1 MTAAYP
7 IATVAELI
15 GDRARAVML
24 IELLDGRALP
34 AGELALISGV
44 SAQSAS
50 GHLSKLADGGLL
62 SVEREGR
69 HRYYQIASPEVAHAL
84 EALGAISTIPR
95 QTIAQRPRE
104 VLALYNA
111 RTCYDHLAGRVAVE
125 LARALETTEVLRPSR
140 EREYELGPRGEE
152 WFGELGVNVTALR
165 SSRRSFARRCLDWS
179 ERRPHLAG
187 ALGAA
192 LCSRLLA
199 MGWVARR
206 SKTRALRITERGE
219 RELRERLGIA
229 RRA

>member
-7 IATVAELI
+7 IATIAELI
-15 GDRARAVML
+15 GERARAMML

-34 AGELALISGV
+34 AGELAMISGV

-50 GHLSKLADGGLL
+50 GHLSKLVDGGLL
-62 SVEREGR
+62 SVQNEGR

-95 QTIAQRPRE
+95 RPETRRPRE

-125 LARALETTEVLRPSR
+125 LTGALERKEVLRPCR
-140 EREYELGPRGEE
+140 EREYELARRGED
-152 WFGELGVNVTALR
+152 WFTDLGVDVDALR
-165 SSRRSFARRCLDWS
+165 RSRRSFARRCLDWS

-199 MGWVARR
+199 LGWVAKRP
-206 SKTRALRITERGE
+206 KTRALRITERGE
-219 RELRERLGIA
+219 REFRERLHIEA
-229 RRA
+229 LR